1 MIEGAIEED
10 LGQPDIIN
18 FAMKG
23 FDGFVAVT

>member
-10 LGQPDIIN
+10 WGQPDMIN
-18 FAMKG
+18 FALKG